1 VKMLTIEGDENDGYY
16 MLVDDGIGM
25 CKSKSR
31 NVLVRVRDALNAIR
45 GTGLFGLTVEN
56 TDGAI
61 PNRGGVRPRG
71 VALALLGPSVVVR
84 KPDGKLD
91 MWSITDCRIV
101 EPERPDKPTKFN
113 DPEDERR

>member
-1 VKMLTIEGDENDGYY
+1 MLTIESDEHDGYY

-56 TDGAI
+56 IGGAI
-61 PNRGGVRPRG
+61 PTRGGARLHG
-71 VALALLGPSVVVR
+71 VALALSGPSVVVR
-84 KPDGKLD
+84 MPDGKLD

-113 DPEDERR
+113 DPEDIRR